1 MPYIS
6 ESDRKQL
13 DASIDQLVNSILETS
28 IKNHND
34 FNINN
39 VNSFQV
45 LNMLG
50 NINYCF
56 SRILMKL
63 SGDLSYTKIA
73 MITGVIEN
81 IKQEFYRRA
90 ASWYEDKKIV
100 QNGDIKEYK
109 HLN

>member
-6 ESDRKQL
+6 ETDRKEL
-13 DASIDQLVNSILETS
+13 DPSIDQLVDSILKTS
-28 IKNHND
+28 TKNYNE

-39 VNSFQV
+39 VSNFQV

-63 SGDLSYTKIA
+63 AGDLSYTKIA

-90 ASWYEDKKIV
+90 ASWYEDKKII

-109 HLN
+109 NLN